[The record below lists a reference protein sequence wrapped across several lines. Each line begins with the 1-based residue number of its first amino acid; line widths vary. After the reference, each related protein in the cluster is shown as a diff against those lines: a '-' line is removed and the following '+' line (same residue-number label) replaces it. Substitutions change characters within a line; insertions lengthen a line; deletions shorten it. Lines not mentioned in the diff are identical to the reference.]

1 MALPTDGLVLV
12 VKRDCPTC
20 ELIAPVAKTLQDSNR
35 LSHVLSQD
43 DPSFPDGLD
52 VIDDRELEG
61 SFGLDIEIVP
71 TLIRRESG
79 TETARAIG
87 WHRGEWQTLTGDDS
101 LGLDLPEQQ
110 PGCGSLS
117 VAPGMNEELRV
128 RFGDAGLKSRT
139 VSVGYP
145 DDEIEQMFD
154 RGWTDGLPVV
164 PPTPA
169 RVLRMLDGTTR
180 PADDI
185 IGNVP
190 PSLTACSIEKA
201 AVNAVMAGCRP
212 EYFPVVIAALE
223 AAIEPNFS
231 WYGLLSTTMGVGP
244 VVVVNGPVTKRIGMN
259 WGMNV
264 LGHGNRANSTIGR
277 ALQLISSNVGGA
289 KPGGIDRS
297 TLGHPGKRGVCFAED
312 ETDETWE
319 SLATSRG
326 IAPDTSAVTVF
337 AGCGASVFMDQI
349 SKDAGSLAKS
359 LASGLRGVGHPKHVQ
374 SYGAMLVLSPEHWQ
388 VFKRAGWSRSNVHE
402 AIHDASIRPG
412 EELVHGAGGITE
424 GMPLQFA
431 DGDHAKFAD
440 DALVIT
446 QAGGHAGLMSVIIPG
461 WDAGST
467 GTIPITKEIKS

>member
-1 MALPTDGLVLV
+1 MALPDDGLVLV

-20 ELIAPVAKTLQDSNR
+20 ELIAPVAKALQDSGRLNR
-35 LSHVLSQD
+35 ILSQD
-43 DPSFPDGLD
+43 DPSFPEGLD

-61 SFGLDIEIVP
+61 SFSLEVEIVP
-71 TLIRRESG
+71 TLIKRENG
-79 TETARAIG
+79 AETARAIG
-87 WHRGEWQTLTGDDS
+87 WHRDEWQTLTNDGS
-101 LGLDLPEQQ
+101 LGLGLPEQR

-117 VAPGMNEELRV
+117 VAPGMSEELRV
-128 RFGDAGLKSRT
+128 RFGDTGLKSRT

-145 DDEIEQMFD
+145 EDEIEQMFD

-164 PPTPA
+164 PPSPA

-180 PADDI
+180 APDDI

-190 PSLTACSIEKA
+190 PSLTACSVEKA

-223 AAIEPNFS
+223 AALEADFS

-244 VVVVNGPVTKRIGMN
+244 VIVVNGPITKRIGMN
-259 WGMNV
+259 WGMNA

-312 ETDETWE
+312 ETDDAWQ
-319 SLATSRG
+319 SLAASRG
-326 IAPDTSAVTVF
+326 IAAGSSAVTVF

-349 SKDAGSLAKS
+349 SKDADSLARS
-359 LASGLRGVGHPKHVQ
+359 LASGLNGVGHPKHVQ
-374 SYGAMLVLSPEHWQ
+374 GYAAMLVLSPEHWQ
-388 VFKRAGWSRSNVHE
+388 VFKRAGWSRAEVHE
-402 AIHDASIRPG
+402 AIHEASVRPG
-412 EELVHGAGGITE
+412 EQLVRGAGGVTE
-424 GMPLQFA
+424 GMPQRFA
-431 DGDHAKFAD
+431 EGEHAKFTRDGWLIA
-440 DALVIT
+440 

-461 WDAGST
+461 WGAGST
-467 GTIPITKEIKS
+467 GTIPITKEVKS